1 MKKSKRWGG
10 LNFTADTNCGIDWQS
25 EFDMPGCPGS
35 PNTSMYPGDPTKKT
49 SQPGIVNSDTTPAT
63 PQIAVPKPT
72 SKMPS
77 WGWWLLG
84 ALAATGIIIA
94 MKKK

>member
-1 MKKSKRWGG
+1 MKKKHWGG
-10 LNFTADTNCGIDWQS
+10 LNFTADTNCAIDWQS

-35 PNTSMYPGDPTKKT
+35 PNTSMYPGDPTKKNT
-49 SQPGIVNSDTTPAT
+49 AKIINSDSTPAT
-63 PQIAVPKPT
+63 SVPPAPAPK

-84 ALAATGIIIA
+84 ALAATGIILA